1 MALAEDID
9 HGPADSGVYLD
20 LYKLAVEMADR
31 ISARRTQANAF
42 FLALQ
47 SALLALLG
55 NKNFDDPPIAAAG
68 IILGIA
74 WWLLL
79 RSYRDLNK
87 AKFDVILKMEKRLP
101 VEIFGDEWKALKQD
115 PVPGW
120 RKRYAEL
127 GTIEKVIP
135 TVSVIGY
142 LIVLVASLT

>member
-1 MALAEDID
+1 MAPADDID
-9 HGPADSGVYLD
+9 HRLDDPGVYLD

-42 FLALQ
+42 FLTLEA
-47 SALLALLG
+47 ALLALLG
-55 NKNFDDPPIAAAG
+55 NQSFDPPPIAAAG
-68 IILGIA
+68 VVLGIA

-87 AKFDVILKMEKRLP
+87 AKFDVILKLEKRLP
-101 VEIFGDEWKALKQD
+101 VEIYEDEWKALKQD

-135 TVSVIGY
+135 VVSVIGY
-142 LIVLVASLT
+142 SIVLVTS